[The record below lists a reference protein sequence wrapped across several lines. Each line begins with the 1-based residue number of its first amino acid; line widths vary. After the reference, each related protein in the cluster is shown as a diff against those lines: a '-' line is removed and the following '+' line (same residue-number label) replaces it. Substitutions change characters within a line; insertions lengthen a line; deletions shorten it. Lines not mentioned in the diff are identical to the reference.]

1 MACRRVL
8 VVGSSGIL
16 RPAVEAL
23 RADGV
28 EVVAVS
34 QTGADGSIAVDAR
47 DRDALETALEGR
59 SWCRAV
65 VYRPAV
71 SAESL
76 AFVRAATSERCVVVL
91 TSDAA
96 DPALGDVVVPA
107 DTLLLG
113 WDASG
118 AARWHRPA
126 EVSEAALAVLADG
139 APRILGSVRPWGG
152 RP

>member
-34 QTGADGSIAVDAR
+34 RAGADGSIAVDAR
-47 DRDALETALEGR
+47 HRDALEAALEGR
-59 SWCRAV
+59 SWCQAL
-65 VYRPAV
+65 VYRPAM
-71 SAESL
+71 SEESL

-96 DPALGDVVVPA
+96 DPALGDVVVPDDA
-107 DTLLLG
+107 LLLG
-113 WDASG
+113 WCASDAS
-118 AARWHRPA
+118 RWHRPA
-126 EVSEAALAVLADG
+126 EISEAALAVLTDG
-139 APRILGSVRPWGG
+139 APRILGAVRPWSS